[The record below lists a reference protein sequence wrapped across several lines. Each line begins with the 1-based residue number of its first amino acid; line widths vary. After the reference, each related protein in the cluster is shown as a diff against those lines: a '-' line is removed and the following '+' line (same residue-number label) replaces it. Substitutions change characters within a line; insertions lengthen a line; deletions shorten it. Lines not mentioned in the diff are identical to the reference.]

1 MVARAARRFARLGA
15 LLAGVAFAV
24 SLPAALGAQSQ
35 VDGSASAPQ
44 PEPPAPTN
52 PASDNSPAKIRV
64 ESFLVTT
71 PVTVIDKSGEF
82 VSDLE
87 EKHFRLL
94 DNGAMQ
100 HIERFEISSRPI
112 ALVIVVQTTDSVD
125 SLLGQVRPLGP
136 VFSDLLLVPD
146 GEAAVLSFSD
156 KIQQLLGFTGDRD
169 RLKATLQGLKPLGS
183 KPRLN
188 DAMMQGLT
196 LLETRPQS
204 ERRIMVVFSEGGN
217 GSSESGEPDV
227 VRRATTD
234 STTIFGIELSRI
246 EAVLRDKPDQNR
258 PPDPLDTNIA
268 RPLPPG
274 VAPTSTNSSNTWGA
288 GAPTVGMDVLAA
300 VGKGMLSKVV
310 KDPLNVYAGY
320 TGGVYYTH
328 LSETA
333 LQNQLNRICS
343 EVHTQYEIAYVPS
356 NLTDSG
362 FHSIRVQVDQPG
374 LRVRT
379 RAGYFYQKQV
389 TK

>member
-1 MVARAARRFARLGA
+1 MRDARQVAWISA
-15 LLAGVAFAV
+15 LLAEVVFV
-24 SLPAALGAQSQ
+24 LSLPATLGAQSSA
-35 VDGSASAPQ
+35 DGSAAA
-44 PEPPAPTN
+44 PEPKAPAPTETT
-52 PASDNSPAKIRV
+52 PDNSPAKIRV

-82 VSDLE
+82 VSDLP
-87 EKHFRLL
+87 EKDFKLL
-94 DNGAMQ
+94 DNGATQ

-112 ALVIVVQTTDSVD
+112 ALVIVVQTTDSVG

-136 VFSDLLLVPD
+136 VFSDLLLAPD

-156 KIQQLLGFTGDRD
+156 KIQQLLGFTSDRD
-169 RLKATLQGLKPLGS
+169 RLKLALERLASLGS

-196 LLETRPQS
+196 LLETRPES

-217 GSSESGEPDV
+217 RSSESGEPDV

-234 STTIFGIELSRI
+234 GTTIFGIELSRT
-246 EAVLRDKPDQNR
+246 EAVLRDKPDQGR
-258 PPDPLDTNIA
+258 PIDPLDANVA

-274 VAPTSTNSSNTWGA
+274 VAPTSANSSNTYGG
-288 GAPTVGMDVLAA
+288 GAPTVGSDVLAA
-300 VGKGMLSKVV
+300 VGKDMLSKVI
-310 KDPLNVYAGY
+310 KDSLNVYARY

-328 LSETA
+328 WSENT
-333 LQNQLNRICS
+333 LQDQLNRICS

-362 FHSIRVQVDQPG
+362 FHSIRVQLDKPG

>member
-1 MVARAARRFARLGA
+1 MVTREARPSTWLSA
-15 LLAGVAFAV
+15 LLAGVAFAL
-24 SLPAALGAQSQ
+24 SLPATLGAQSGA
-35 VDGSASAPQ
+35 DGAAPAPQ
-44 PEPPAPTN
+44 PKPT
-52 PASDNSPAKIRV
+52 ASTETTPDNSPAKIRV

-82 VSDLE
+82 VSDLD
-87 EKHFRLL
+87 EKDFKLL
-94 DNGAMQ
+94 DNGATQ
-100 HIERFEISSRPI
+100 HIERFEVSSEPV
-112 ALVIVVQTTDSVD
+112 ALVIVVQTTDSVG

-136 VFSDLLLVPD
+136 VFSDLLLAPD

-156 KIQQLLGFTGDRD
+156 KIQQLLAFTGDRD
-169 RLKATLQGLKPLGS
+169 RLKVTLEHLTSLGS

-217 GSSESGEPDV
+217 RSSESDKPDV

-234 STTIFGIELSRI
+234 GTTIFGIELSRT
-246 EAVLRDKPDQNR
+246 EAVLRDKPDQNG
-258 PPDPLDTNIA
+258 PIDPLDANVA

-274 VAPTSTNSSNTWGA
+274 VAPTSTNSSNTYG
-288 GAPTVGMDVLAA
+288 GPTVGTDVLAA
-300 VGKGMLSKVV
+300 IGKDMVSKVLR
-310 KDPLNVYAGY
+310 DPLNVYARY

-328 LSETA
+328 WSENT
-333 LQNQLNRICS
+333 LQDQLNRICS

-356 NLTDSG
+356 NLTDTE
-362 FHSIRVQVDQPG
+362 FHSIRVQVDKPG

-379 RAGYFYQKQV
+379 RAGYFYQRQV